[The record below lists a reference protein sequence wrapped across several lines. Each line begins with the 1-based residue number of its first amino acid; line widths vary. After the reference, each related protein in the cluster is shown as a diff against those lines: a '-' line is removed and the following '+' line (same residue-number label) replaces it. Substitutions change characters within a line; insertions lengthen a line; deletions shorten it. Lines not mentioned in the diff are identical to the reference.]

1 MLHRKWFPT
10 VGGFAFKLLLG
21 FEGGPGLLACSGRPR
36 DRATDF
42 AAFDVAVEAG
52 RAKQPKEIKAEEAA
66 HSEL

>member
-1 MLHRKWFPT
+1 LHRKWFPT
-10 VGGFAFKLLLG
+10 VGGFAFKLLL
-21 FEGGPGLLACSGRPR
+21 GLLACSGRPR